1 MALCMQSCLQSSGTL
16 HSAAVHALQSRV
28 LTPHSLH
35 AAAAGRQ
42 WACASLTATKRGRT
56 PPTSAHGPDACVCC
70 REEGGPGSQGSVVV
84 ANDAERPL
92 AAHRRTAS
100 RPMEELSIRR
110 SFSGA
115 APAEGEALPPGST
128 DSKKDK

>member
-1 MALCMQSCLQSSGTL
+1 MHFCLQFFRVVALSSNSMPCNSGC
-16 HSAAVHALQSRV
+16 S
-28 LTPHSLH
+28 TPQGFHT
-35 AAAAGRQ
+35 AAAGWQ
-42 WACASLTATKRGRT
+42 WPCASLTSNNSGRGLSR
-56 PPTSAHGPDACVCC
+56 SIHGPDACVCC
-70 REEGGPGSQGSVVV
+70 REEGEPGSQGSVVV

-92 AAHRRTAS
+92 AAHRRTAL

-115 APAEGEALPPGST
+115 APSEGEALPGST